1 LKLNKAL
8 NILDSDVRP
17 IVLLGALHFVVA
29 AAHALFDIGSTS
41 LLIANL
47 GADVLPEVYIGSAL
61 LLISVGFF
69 FIPMVDRLDRVRLFT
84 ITLAFFALVLAI
96 THHLGERAPDLI
108 YRGLYL
114 LCYLMKGLVF
124 LQYWLIAGEVA
135 DLRQA
140 KRIFPILLG
149 FSLTGGLAASLAASV
164 LPRWLPTEDLL
175 LVAAILL
182 AAGLIPTRVVAR
194 RYRERLQH
202 PGLPVPFH
210 VSDIWT
216 QVRSDLKISL
226 SSRLLRNLSLSTLLF
241 ALLAQFMDFF
251 MGKAASLHYVDA
263 TGIVET
269 GALTAFY
276 AALNASVIGVGA
288 VLQFLVANRLISSVG
303 VTRGQITGS
312 LAFLAGFGAIAVS
325 LIVTGNGLGLAFFYA
340 VLASRALQ
348 KVLRISIYRSSIDLI
363 YNPIPSERRGRA
375 KAFKETVIEPV
386 GVLLGGLLL
395 IIGGLFDAKVL
406 VLAALALSVLFF
418 FFSLR
423 LKNHYL
429 ESLVAVLQEKSRF
442 RFAFPSSVVRP
453 AQRKKEPE
461 GVVSDLERA
470 LDDNAVSVRLL
481 AVELAA
487 ELREP
492 AAAPLLVRHF
502 SQEPDPKVRAT
513 MVAALG
519 KLLRRKQES
528 LSAVEPSL
536 EDQDARVRANGI
548 DALAQI
554 GITES
559 SSFLAPFVHDP
570 EPRIRANTAVA
581 YTRLDPERGADEARQ
596 ILLDM
601 YESGEESPQ
610 LSALFGL
617 GEVGDEKSV
626 EVLGSAM
633 NDDRISVRHRAI
645 LGLAQAGRR
654 EGIDKLLVFLEEGDG
669 ATRHVAARALESCG
683 EAAIDPLI
691 LALWGSEVGVRQY
704 VSRALGHIGAPR
716 ARQALIH
723 ILSLEAEGAY
733 YDLLRLEKIG
743 ELPQT
748 SGIVLLADS
757 LTERVRQA
765 KANALQVLQLAFG
778 DQKGMRLILSN
789 LIHPEPYVRSS
800 AIEALEVRVDQSL
813 LGGVQ
818 PLFEHS
824 NPRVTAEHGGVLYQ
838 LPSKE
843 PLEVL
848 MELASDRSRWIRACA
863 IYAMG
868 EAADKKVLPLLERR
882 VKDPYELARLNAI
895 EAIGRLAE
903 TSSLAL
909 LEQIRKEQEGRVR
922 QYADLAIREI
932 QARSGSSAG

>member
-164 LPRWLPTEDLL
+164 LPRWIPTEDLL
-175 LVAAILL
+175 FVAAILL

-406 VLAALALSVLFF
+406 VLAALALS
-418 FFSLR
+418 
-423 LKNHYL
+423 
-429 ESLVAVLQEKSRF
+429 SRF

-882 VKDPYELARLNAI
+882 IKDPYELARLNAI